1 MMAIFIYPP
10 TIDWS
15 WMKQRPQQL
24 MKYLARAG
32 HMVYYCNKTQE
43 DAPPEEID
51 TGLYLVK
58 HHERWLNTDWPG
70 IQKRKSAPVVVWCS
84 LPHLSLSL
92 QNYQAD
98 KIIYDCVDEF
108 PQWAPYEKDMAAK
121 ADAIICTSERLFRR
135 ITRQYPDKKLAL
147 IRNAYDTDMRL
158 HLPAEPVDR
167 QIPEDSPTVPTF
179 GYIGAWAPW
188 VDSKLVTRL
197 AREQSEARVIIIGP
211 EFGRKFLPSI
221 AGLHFLG
228 MKPHHQLPNHL
239 RLLDVCL
246 IPFLLNTVTLA
257 TNPVKAYEY
266 LAAGKPVISSGLPE
280 CQLMQPFVDV
290 AANPEKFL
298 KIAATRLRDSGDCE
312 ARRKFAL
319 QNTWAH
325 RVQEIEAFVL

>member
-1 MMAIFIYPP
+1 MAIFIYPP

-32 HMVYYCNKTQE
+32 HTVYYCNKTQE
-43 DAPPEEID
+43 EAPPEEISP
-51 TGLYLVK
+51 GLYLVK
-58 HHERWLNTDWPG
+58 HHERWLKAEWPD
-70 IQKRKSAPVVVWCS
+70 IQKRKSAPVIVWCT
-84 LPHLSLSL
+84 LPQLSLSL
-92 QNYQAD
+92 QAYQSD

-108 PQWAPYEKDMAAK
+108 PQWAPYERNMAAT

-158 HLPAEPVDR
+158 HLPGEPDD
-167 QIPEDSPTVPTF
+167 QQMPEDFPTVPTL

-188 VDSKLVTRL
+188 IDSKLVTRL

-211 EFGRKFLPSI
+211 EFGRKFLPSR
-221 AGLHFLG
+221 AGLHFPG
-228 MKPHHQLPNHL
+228 MKPHHQLPSYL

-257 TNPVKAYEY
+257 TNPIKAYEY
-266 LAAGKPVISSGLPE
+266 LAAGKPVISTGLPE

-290 AANPEKFL
+290 ASSPENFL
-298 KIAATRLRDSGDCE
+298 KLVASRLRDPGDCE

-319 QNTWAH
+319 QNTWTH
-325 RVQEIEAFVL
+325 RVKEIEAFVF